1 MANQSIDKALIIQF
15 SAMLQVKAQQIKAR
29 LRSFVRIKPMTGDV
43 FAFDGLGD
51 VEAVEVFGRVQSTV
65 FNDIDHLRRKIV
77 RRRFVV
83 TLPIDDSDV
92 RGVLINPQGEYAG
105 ACIKAM
111 ERVFDRVG
119 VSAMFADVKT
129 GRDFETT
136 VTYSNDGGFTVNAT
150 AGLTYEKLLEIQQN
164 WIDAD
169 VGNDIPVK
177 KVMGI
182 SGDEHTAL
190 MKETELISGDFTRQI
205 VVDNGEIVRAAGIEL
220 VKFAANARTPV
231 LAVSGGTR
239 DCFAMTTLALCYGL
253 SKEMKITIK
262 DRPDLIDV
270 TQVQIIG
277 ILGAVRTE
285 GVQMQKVQ
293 TTD

>member
-1 MANQSIDKALIIQF
+1 MANQAIDKALIIQF
-15 SAMLQVKAQQIKAR
+15 SAMLQVKAQQIRAR
-29 LRSFVRIKPMTGDV
+29 LRQFVRIKPMTGDV

-51 VEAVEVFGRVQSTV
+51 VEATEVAGRVQTTV

-83 TLPIDDSDV
+83 TLPIDDMDV
-92 RGVLINPQGEYAG
+92 RAALINPQGEYAG

-119 VSAMFADVKT
+119 VGALFADVKT

-136 VTYSNDGGFTVNAT
+136 VTFAADGGFTVTAT

-169 VGNDIPVK
+169 VGNDMPER
-177 KVMGI
+177 KVFGI

-190 MKETELISGDFTRQI
+190 MKETELISGDFTRSI
-205 VVDNGEIVRAAGIEL
+205 VVDNGEIVKAAGLEL
-220 VKFAANARTPV
+220 VKFAANARVPV
-231 LAVSGGTR
+231 LSVAAGVRS
-239 DCFAMTTLALCYGL
+239 CFAMTTKGLCYGL
-253 SKEMKITIK
+253 SKEMRITIK

-285 GVQMQKVQ
+285 GVQVQKVT

>member
-15 SAMLQVKAQQIKAR
+15 SAMLQIKAQQIKAR
-29 LRSFVRIKPMTGDV
+29 LRPFVRIKAMTGDV

-51 VEAVEVFGRVQSTV
+51 VEAVEVFGRVQATT
-65 FNDIDHLRRKIV
+65 FQDIDHLRRKIV

-92 RGVLINPQGEYAG
+92 RAVLINPQGEYAG

-119 VSAMFADVKT
+119 VSVLFANVAT

-136 VTYSNDGGFTVNAT
+136 VTYANDGGFTVNAT
-150 AGLTYEKLLEIQQN
+150 AGLTYDKLLEIQQN

-169 VGNDIPVK
+169 VGNDVPVK

-220 VKFAANARTPV
+220 VKFAANARQPV
-231 LAVSGGTR
+231 LSVSAGTR
-239 DCFAMTTLALCYGL
+239 DCFAMTTMALCYGL

-262 DRPDLIDV
+262 DRADLIDV

-285 GVQMQKVQ
+285 GVQVQKVQ